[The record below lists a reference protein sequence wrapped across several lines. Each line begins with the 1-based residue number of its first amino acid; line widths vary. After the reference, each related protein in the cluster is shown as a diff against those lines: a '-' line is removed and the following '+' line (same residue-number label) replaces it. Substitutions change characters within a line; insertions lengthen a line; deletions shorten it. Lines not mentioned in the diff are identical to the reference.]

1 MTQEPVKPI
10 NEIERKTWVSDQDL
24 ILILDS
30 STGEARLADKEELR
44 GVWIKDIAK
53 SKSGRT
59 TTITFHTTDKKSYQI
74 KLEDGDDWLTPQFAL
89 EQTVFKRKFPNE
101 EAWKTLFD
109 IESFRGEKGEDGKNP
124 EFKFSGTHIQRRLQ
138 GEKSWNNLLPI
149 DELKGKAFTYEDFTP
164 EQLEALR
171 GGKGDKGEAF
181 KFEDFT
187 PEQLKKL
194 KGEKGEQWNKGDQ
207 GRQWDKGD
215 PWESPEF
222 RKTNDYLQIKLPSER
237 TWKNLI
243 PLADITWPAGSGT
256 GDMLASKNL
265 SDVKDKAAALEN
277 LWAYNKDY
285 INSLD
290 RIIKWENRTPRSYAT
305 VLDRGM
311 LDMMGANRLSYLPPE
326 QVKIEISDDWN
337 TWREF
342 SVTDKQKR
350 QLFDNNNSSPHI
362 LRFNSNQQLRITMDP
377 FASNWTLERYFV
389 YDMIYIY
396 LSTNWNEVWVKQE
409 YSTLW
414 APDRYVTDI
423 DFNPNKYVNVRPG
436 NMVWDC
442 QERAFGWY
450 SSQNHNQR
458 KLRLTFKA
466 HKKHTSNWV
475 SIGWIRAFGH
485 SIYTVPNPVSYKN
498 TPYTTDEYGNAEF
511 FKALR
516 SNDPEAE
523 KDVANKKYVDGKLN
537 TKADLV
543 DWKVPSSQ
551 LPSYVDDV
559 LEFDTREAFPVTWEK
574 GKIYIAINDDSQWR
588 WTGSTYKKMVSSP
601 WSTDAIP
608 EGSQNLYFTPER
620 AKGAV
625 QSDLNGKADL
635 VGGKVPASQ
644 IDDSNLMHKSWD
656 EKITGAKT
664 FNWILKKGS
673 ITDIDHNKSLQ
684 IGTRYEQSNIPHA
697 HWWHVTQVLW
707 WDMISAPEWNIFDGW
722 FWLDFGP
729 YGNPYLRMTI
739 ENVDIG
745 RTWGNIVFRSPK
757 IISPLN
763 EMDIE
768 IRDLTFSKHASKETQ
783 TISQYAKAG
792 NWKPWVIHFVDYVS
806 ATPNW
811 LWNRHKE
818 LRWYLG
824 IWDVTKSFDHFQT
837 RGYEWFDGTEASL
850 PNARKYIKLD
860 APKILLWDED
870 ILGEWKS
877 RTPSGAHGINQIVDH
892 SCKYKLIG
900 KTLMFCWNVT
910 IKAWSTQ
917 EIAITLPHSVW
928 DSWCAVELRWPWS
941 FQLTRWY
948 WQCIW
953 GALWFHAWDN
963 NIPINQNANLRFS
976 AILQTS

>member
-1 MTQEPVKPI
+1 MAQEPVKPI
-10 NEIERKTWVSDQDL
+10 NEIERKIWVSDQDL

-124 EFKFSGTHIQRRLQ
+124 EFKFSGTHIQRRIQ

-149 DELKGKAFTYEDFTP
+149 DELRGKAFTYEDFTP

-171 GGKGDKGEAF
+171 WGKGDKGEAF

-194 KGEKGEQWNKGDQ
+194 KGEKGEQWDKGDQ

-222 RKTNDYLQIKLPSER
+222 RKTNDYLQTKLPSER

-285 INSLD
+285 INTLD
-290 RIIKWENRTPRSYAT
+290 RNIKWENRTPRSYAT

-442 QERAFGWY
+442 QERTFGWY

-516 SNDPEAE
+516 SNDPETE
-523 KDVANKKYVDGKLN
+523 RDVANKKYVDNKLN

-588 WTGSTYKKMVSSP
+588 WTGSAYKKMVSSP

-608 EGSQNLYFTPER
+608 EGSQNLYFTEAR

-625 QSDLNGKADL
+625 QSELNGKADL
-635 VGGKVPASQ
+635 VWGKVPKSQ
-644 IDDSNLMHKSWD
+644 IPEISLDESNLVHKSWD
-656 EKITGAKT
+656 EEIGWHKIFNSTDPIAFKVKPWDYSAVRFKENNNEIGSIQAFSPTRFQDFRKGSLEITGQGNNKITIRPWDRDCMTFTSQGEVEWKWQNRTGWRERYTPTLSWDTWWGAT
-664 FNWILKKGS
+664 FSDTQGRYKVIGKFCFVQVRGIIWNKGTCGWSFKVSLPKLAIERFSIPLAWWIQS
-673 ITDIDHNKSLQ
+673 I
-684 IGTRYEQSNIPHA
+684 
-697 HWWHVTQVLW
+697 
-707 WDMISAPEWNIFDGW
+707 
-722 FWLDFGP
+722 
-729 YGNPYLRMTI
+729 
-739 ENVDIG
+739 
-745 RTWGNIVFRSPK
+745 WGNIWTPKAVPLLYRDQIRLAGVLWGHRDTTRSEISVNDFFVF
-757 IISPLN
+757 N
-763 EMDIE
+763 WCYEIE
-768 IRDLTFSKHASKETQ
+768 
-783 TISQYAKAG
+783 
-792 NWKPWVIHFVDYVS
+792 
-806 ATPNW
+806 
-811 LWNRHKE
+811 
-818 LRWYLG
+818 
-824 IWDVTKSFDHFQT
+824 
-837 RGYEWFDGTEASL
+837 
-850 PNARKYIKLD
+850 
-860 APKILLWDED
+860 
-870 ILGEWKS
+870 
-877 RTPSGAHGINQIVDH
+877 
-892 SCKYKLIG
+892 
-900 KTLMFCWNVT
+900 
-910 IKAWSTQ
+910 
-917 EIAITLPHSVW
+917 
-928 DSWCAVELRWPWS
+928 
-941 FQLTRWY
+941 
-948 WQCIW
+948 
-953 GALWFHAWDN
+953 
-963 NIPINQNANLRFS
+963 
-976 AILQTS
+976 

>member
-1 MTQEPVKPI
+1 MAQEPVKPI

-44 GVWIKDIAK
+44 GIWIKDIAK

-124 EFKFSGTHIQRRLQ
+124 EFKFSGTHIQRRIQ
-138 GEKSWNNLLPI
+138 GERSWKDLIPLSAI
-149 DELKGKAFTYEDFTP
+149 KGKAFTYEDFTP

-171 GGKGDKGEAF
+171 WGKWDKGEAF

-194 KGEKGEQWNKGDQ
+194 KWERGDQGDKGEQ

-222 RKTNDYLQIKLPSER
+222 RKTNDFLQIKLPSER

-265 SDVKDKAAALEN
+265 SDVKDKEAALEN

-311 LDMMGANRLSYLPPE
+311 LDMMGSNRLSYLPPE

-362 LRFNSNQQLRITMDP
+362 LRFNSNQQLRITMDS
-377 FASNWTLERYFV
+377 FAPSGNLERYFV
-389 YDMIYIY
+389 YDMIYVY

-423 DFNPNKYVNVRPG
+423 DFDPNKYVNVRPG

-442 QERAFGWY
+442 QERTFGWY
-450 SSQNHNQR
+450 SSQVHNQR

-516 SNDPEAE
+516 SNDPETE
-523 KDVANKKYVDGKLN
+523 RDVANKKYVDNKLN

-559 LEFDTREAFPVTWEK
+559 LEYNTRAEFPATWEK

-588 WTGSTYKKMVSSP
+588 WTGTTYKKMVSSP

-608 EGSQNLYFTPER
+608 EGSQNLYFTEAR

-625 QSDLNGKADL
+625 QSELNGKADL

-644 IDDSNLMHKSWD
+644 LPEVSQIDESNLVHKSWD
-656 EKITGAKT
+656 EVIGGKKSFNEGVYFDRSFGLNTLDANGNKTKLYWNSLRAPNNHHHILPDLVNQDGGISSIYIGYNGQQNEIGLSVKWKTNYLLIKDDLNMYINDQNRTGERKDYTPTVTAWQGSPTLNYSSGRYKQIGKIVHCYARAEVKRNNWWGRFWISLPILAKDYGE
-664 FNWILKKGS
+664 IICG
-673 ITDIDHNKSLQ
+673 ISLVGW
-684 IGTRYEQSNIPHA
+684 IGTRQESSYWYI
-697 HWWHVTQVLW
+697 T
-707 WDMISAPEWNIFDGW
+707 
-722 FWLDFGP
+722 
-729 YGNPYLRMTI
+729 
-739 ENVDIG
+739 
-745 RTWGNIVFRSPK
+745 
-757 IISPLN
+757 
-763 EMDIE
+763 
-768 IRDLTFSKHASKETQ
+768 
-783 TISQYAKAG
+783 AG
-792 NWKPWVIHFVDYVS
+792 G
-806 ATPNW
+806 ATAQI
-811 LWNRHKE
+811 LS
-818 LRWYLG
+818 G
-824 IWDVTKSFDHFQT
+824 IWSAAHMGNLPETFQIHINLT
-837 RGYEWFDGTEASL
+837 YES
-850 PNARKYIKLD
+850 
-860 APKILLWDED
+860 
-870 ILGEWKS
+870 
-877 RTPSGAHGINQIVDH
+877 Q
-892 SCKYKLIG
+892 
-900 KTLMFCWNVT
+900 
-910 IKAWSTQ
+910 
-917 EIAITLPHSVW
+917 
-928 DSWCAVELRWPWS
+928 
-941 FQLTRWY
+941 
-948 WQCIW
+948 
-953 GALWFHAWDN
+953 
-963 NIPINQNANLRFS
+963 
-976 AILQTS
+976 